1 MPSNPRQKRK
11 LRAGHTKRQSKK
23 QARKKQ
29 QHKRE
34 SKVQVVN
41 PLIAKQWDKKKTLN
55 ENFRA
60 LGLILDPNNDV
71 AGDKS
76 RFTTRGGGVTN
87 SEKPKSISTV
97 VQGIDDPKA
106 APSDCLAPMR
116 SYAELERI
124 AAERADK
131 TYKVFCSRG
140 EVIFIQECIRKY
152 GMDFV
157 KMAKDIKLNT
167 YQHTPKQLENKVKKY
182 VDTIANYCPAESLEE
197 LAKAIAQAEDKTRLF
212 LEENED

>member
-97 VQGIDDPKA
+97 VQ
-106 APSDCLAPMR
+106 
-116 SYAELERI
+116 ELERI

>member
-76 RFTTRGGGVTN
+76 RWVIECHMSCLGGVYSFSIFDSCKAKLMLSAFTN
-87 SEKPKSISTV
+87 
-97 VQGIDDPKA
+97 
-106 APSDCLAPMR
+106 
-116 SYAELERI
+116 
-124 AAERADK
+124 
-131 TYKVFCSRG
+131 
-140 EVIFIQECIRKY
+140 
-152 GMDFV
+152 
-157 KMAKDIKLNT
+157 
-167 YQHTPKQLENKVKKY
+167 
-182 VDTIANYCPAESLEE
+182 ANL
-197 LAKAIAQAEDKTRLF
+197 
-212 LEENED
+212 